1 MKGKKILVVDDDEGV
16 LQSCKIVL
24 KAEGCDVTLVSSAQQ
39 AIDNLG
45 SRYYDLLIMDVKMPE
60 KDGMYLL
67 DAIRRKW
74 PLEEWPELPVL
85 VMSGYPTPE
94 TIQDLMKRGAN
105 TFIPKPFTPDELLA
119 SVQKALERREGDE
132 STRNRR

>member
-1 MKGKKILVVDDDEGV
+1 VKGKKILVVDDDEIV

-24 KAEGCDVTLVSSAQQ
+24 EAEGCTVTLVSSAQK
-39 AIDNLG
+39 AIEKLDSG
-45 SRYYDLLIMDVKMPE
+45 YYDLLVMDVKMPE

-67 DAIRRKW
+67 DAIRKKW

-94 TIQDLMKRGAN
+94 TIKDLMKRGAN
-105 TFIPKPFTPDELLA
+105 TFIPKPFTPNELLT
-119 SVQKALERREGDE
+119 SVKKALERR
-132 STRNRR
+132 